1 MEADLP
7 LLLIPCFIMFNLF
20 RRKSV
25 TISKDYELEP
35 KTRLSPTAEHSR
47 HIGSHRYS
55 HYSSVTSGRDSPP
68 QIVLY
73 SRPPENLTSPNRD
86 TSPDPQELTLQVQ
99 AQEPK
104 QAHPHQQPNNF
115 HKQQIVEATPPHFR
129 IQRKY
134 SRHARSGTD
143 VLATTTTAAP
153 STTTARNDIK
163 KSSSVRRSRSSS
175 GPLSLLRRSLK
186 RSSIKKHS
194 FNNTTTTTTTNH
206 VTGSHEKVSRK
217 FSDPTYT
224 STAGS
229 SGPKFLPGRA
239 TSPKNLITLKPV
251 CPNSDQDNMY
261 SMILPD
267 SYYQPQYQLYN
278 GGYPPMSM
286 HEQPYC
292 PMPDVPATPKTVP
305 SYSTVE
311 HTDHVVQQSNGHAAA
326 PAATHTPS
334 RFLPQTPSNLG
345 VPYYPPPPQAV
356 SANAGSAEQTRSR
369 RSSKDNSDQKSGQ
382 SFRPPVLR
390 ISMRSKVRI

>member
-1 MEADLP
+1 
-7 LLLIPCFIMFNLF
+7 MFNLF
-20 RRKSV
+20 RKKSV

-35 KTRLSPTAEHSR
+35 KTRMSPTTEHSR

-86 TSPDPQELTLQVQ
+86 TSPDPQELTLQVR

-104 QAHPHQQPNNF
+104 QAHPDQQQNHF
-115 HKQQIVEATPPHFR
+115 HEKQAKQQIVETTPPHFR

-143 VLATTTTAAP
+143 ALATTTTATP
-153 STTTARNDIK
+153 STTTTTARNDIK

-186 RSSIKKHS
+186 RSSSKKHS
-194 FNNTTTTTTTNH
+194 FNNTATTTTNH

-267 SYYQPQYQLYN
+267 SYYQPHYQLYN

-286 HEQPYC
+286 HEPPSR

-305 SYSTVE
+305 SYSTIE
-311 HTDHVVQQSNGHAAA
+311 HTYHVLQQSNGNAAI
-326 PAATHTPS
+326 PAASHTPS
-334 RFLPQTPSNLG
+334 RFLPQTPGNLG

-356 SANAGSAEQTRSR
+356 SASAGSAEQTRSR